1 MMPPPTPT
9 IDNEY
14 VWIMMHGYGLVAQ
27 LSLTAAHMFKNRT
40 DSDSMDLGAITGAFC
55 NVNASVVRRYP
66 AEAPFSGAAVP
77 YIRLGRTA
85 VHSLSPLGFPTLPVD
100 GSGRV
105 VGFNPNYVC
114 SPLATFPTPATS
126 PTAPTSSDLVET
138 RNETF

>member
-85 VHSLSPLGFPTLPVD
+85 VHSLSPLGTNVLDCCMAFPTVFGKILSERYSLVPM
-100 GSGRV
+100 SAV
-105 VGFNPNYVC
+105 V
-114 SPLATFPTPATS
+114 APAIIIS
-126 PTAPTSSDLVET
+126 I
-138 RNETF
+138 RNSRFVK